1 MERTGKI
8 GVNCYRKWFQEA
20 AMKNLLGCL
29 LLTFY
34 CAASVQAEVG
44 ITRAA
49 SDWFYENHAY
59 AAKIL
64 KDGPSEALLPVINML
79 GFIWQHRDG
88 AMGAEVADS
97 IALAFIHHPA
107 LMFAWFEEHPVQYED
122 WLRELRHVLLTAY
135 SDDGSGN
142 QAAELNELKEEL
154 LEALKDYE
162 ADSQA
167 SDLAGRLIFKLENTG
182 VWTVD

>member
-1 MERTGKI
+1 
-8 GVNCYRKWFQEA
+8 
-20 AMKNLLGCL
+20 MKNFLGCL
-29 LLTFY
+29 LLTF
-34 CAASVQAEVG
+34 CCTVAVRAEVS

-49 SDWFYENHAY
+49 SDWFYENHTY

-88 AMGAEVADS
+88 AMGAEVADF
-97 IALAFIHHPA
+97 IARAFIHHPA

-122 WLRELRHVLLTAY
+122 WLWRLPHVLLTAY
-135 SDDGSGN
+135 ADDGSGSEV
-142 QAAELNELKEEL
+142 AKLNELKEEL
-154 LEALKDYE
+154 LESLKDYE

-167 SDLAGRLIFKLENTG
+167 SDLAGRLIFKLKETG
-182 VWTVD
+182 VRTID